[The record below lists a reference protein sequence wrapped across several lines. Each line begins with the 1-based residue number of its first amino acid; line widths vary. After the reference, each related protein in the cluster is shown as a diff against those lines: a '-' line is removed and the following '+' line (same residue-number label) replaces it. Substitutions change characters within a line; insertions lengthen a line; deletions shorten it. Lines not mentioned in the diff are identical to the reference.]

1 MIDCELFLLLI
12 SNLHFSSYQVYEK
25 TRMYSMTVLF
35 FSFKTIN
42 TVSNNKKLYIQKD
55 SFKAINTVY
64 NNKKLFIQ
72 KGKM

>member
-1 MIDCELFLLLI
+1 
-12 SNLHFSSYQVYEK
+12 
-25 TRMYSMTVLF
+25 MYSTTVLF
-35 FSFKTIN
+35 FSFKAIS
-42 TVSNNKKLYIQKD
+42 TVSNNKKLYIQKG